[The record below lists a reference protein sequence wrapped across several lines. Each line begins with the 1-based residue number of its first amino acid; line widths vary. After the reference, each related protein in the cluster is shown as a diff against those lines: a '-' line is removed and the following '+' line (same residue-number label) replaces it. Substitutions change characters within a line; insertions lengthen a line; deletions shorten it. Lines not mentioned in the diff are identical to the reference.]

1 MGIPRG
7 SGEILLRAAT
17 DSRENVLVVVLDTM
31 MVGAPTMAICNT
43 PSVIFSGQLRWIT
56 QQ

>member
-1 MGIPRG
+1 MGISRG